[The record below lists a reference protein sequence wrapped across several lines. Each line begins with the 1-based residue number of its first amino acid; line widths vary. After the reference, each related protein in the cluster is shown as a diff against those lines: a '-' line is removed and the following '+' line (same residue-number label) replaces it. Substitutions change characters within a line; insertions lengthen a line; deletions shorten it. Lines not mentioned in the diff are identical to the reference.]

1 MMLRFR
7 NSFQAKNQIQSSVR
21 KIRSKDEAKAIY
33 CKVPFKIP
41 ERFKGHHQQFQ
52 TVEQPLQT
60 LKSVNPA
67 PPSLTGS
74 LRKEASIEET
84 CGYSFCLME
93 QIINGFT

>member
-60 LKSVNPA
+60 LKSVNPC
-67 PPSLTGS
+67 PSKPY
-74 LRKEASIEET
+74 RKPEKR
-84 CGYSFCLME
+84 
-93 QIINGFT
+93 GFS